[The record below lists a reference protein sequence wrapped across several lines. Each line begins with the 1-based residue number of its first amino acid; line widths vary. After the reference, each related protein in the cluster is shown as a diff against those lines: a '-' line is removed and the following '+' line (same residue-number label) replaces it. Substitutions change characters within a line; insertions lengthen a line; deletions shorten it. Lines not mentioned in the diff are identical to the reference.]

1 MNTLSII
8 LCIYLASAVVVRLW
22 WSKIYNSDPKYFDHP
37 IFNFDAVMDIACLIP
52 VLNTFLL
59 GVIVYESIAS
69 RIRAWLKLRRVM
81 RELNNMARKYGHR
94 NLKEWAEA
102 AKPKD
107 EEPT

>member
-1 MNTLSII
+1 
-8 LCIYLASAVVVRLW
+8 
-22 WSKIYNSDPKYFDHP
+22 
-37 IFNFDAVMDIACLIP
+37 
-52 VLNTFLL
+52 
-59 GVIVYESIAS
+59 
-69 RIRAWLKLRRVM
+69 M